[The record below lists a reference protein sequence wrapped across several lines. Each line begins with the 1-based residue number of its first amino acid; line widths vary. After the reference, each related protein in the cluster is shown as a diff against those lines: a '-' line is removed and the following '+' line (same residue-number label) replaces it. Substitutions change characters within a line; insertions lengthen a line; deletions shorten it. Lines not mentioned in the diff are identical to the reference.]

1 MQSSTK
7 NHILKSIL
15 TEVYSPIYTHLIDK
29 SIYVLS
35 NYNLR
40 ELEYK
45 NRIFSKYDHSHAY
58 IKLYGICNY
67 SLNTYIPSRLPKQTI
82 TKELKQALDSITKLD
97 NTYYEQALVY
107 KAFILRILNN
117 SSSITDIIN
126 LLPFTDSSKFYW
138 FINSKDENKLT
149 LSQEYIDK
157 FKFYN
162 SDMYQHHKLVKAHS
176 LLLN

>member
-1 MQSSTK
+1 MQSATK

-15 TEVYSPIYTHLIDK
+15 IEVYSPIYTYLIDK
-29 SIYVLS
+29 SIYVLHS
-35 NYNLR
+35 YNLY
-40 ELEYK
+40 ELEY
-45 NRIFSKYDHSHAY
+45 RSRLFSKYDHARAY
-58 IKLYGICNY
+58 ITLYGICNY
-67 SLNTYIPSRLPKQTI
+67 SSYTYSSFRLPRQTI
-82 TKELKQALDSITKLD
+82 PKELKQALDSIIKLD
-97 NTYYEQALVY
+97 NTYYEQSLVY

-126 LLPFTDSSKFYW
+126 LLPFTDSSKFDW
-138 FINSKDENKLT
+138 FINSKDENELT

-157 FKFYN
+157 FKHDN